1 MVPLEVRRLQAFGD
15 QIQIETTRDFNL
27 SPIESTV
34 DALDARCGQLRQANQ
49 ASDEFIKFLSETQLR
64 LATDDVDLV
73 SVFEEARDAVGAAY
87 EKWGLRDSAMNA
99 LQAGCDKAAVEA
111 YAALLTQ
118 MAALHDKLNR
128 LCWIIRE
135 QEADQDKT
143 LPGEFSNAD
152 DLFRAMG
159 V

>member
-1 MVPLEVRRLQAFGD
+1 
-15 QIQIETTRDFNL
+15 
-27 SPIESTV
+27 
-34 DALDARCGQLRQANQ
+34 
-49 ASDEFIKFLSETQLR
+49 LSETQLR

-87 EKWGLRDSAMNA
+87 EKWGLRDMSGMNA
-99 LQAGCDKAAVEA
+99 LQAGYDKAAVEA

-143 LPGEFSNAD
+143 LPGDFSNAD
-152 DLFRAMG
+152 DLFRAVLEISDGRMSSVSRG
-159 V
+159 LLRAL